1 MKWARRTMFDKR
13 SINIDWTLAWRVWL
27 RNHCLRSWYMAMT
40 WAEWMVSREQPGCDG
55 DGNGWSKSTF
65 TNAAHV
71 MRGPSSADT
80 WHDARTARQKY
91 KWWKYLS
98 LLKCPRFFGADL
110 LRNLERGASVT
121 DCTNFYEIPDCCF
134 EARGINHGNIA
145 TFSPLAAE
153 KRPIS
158 PACSPAITWVLTAQ
172 MQVFC
177 WKPEVTCPRGLLCHY
192 RLEVFVICLRA
203 SLLFSCFDKVF
214 AITKVFWLADMGCIA
229 LK

>member
-98 LLKCPRFFGADL
+98 LLKCPRFLGQICCVIWSAELPSQIARISMKFQIVVLRHVALTMGILRHFLPWRRKKDQFPQRARQRSHESSL
-110 LRNLERGASVT
+110 LRCKSFVGNRKSRVPEDSYVT
-121 DCTNFYEIPDCCF
+121 T
-134 EARGINHGNIA
+134 G
-145 TFSPLAAE
+145 
-153 KRPIS
+153 
-158 PACSPAITWVLTAQ
+158 
-172 MQVFC
+172 
-177 WKPEVTCPRGLLCHY
+177 WK
-192 RLEVFVICLRA
+192 
-203 SLLFSCFDKVF
+203 SLLSVSELHYFFLASIRFLLSQKYFDLQMWG
-214 AITKVFWLADMGCIA
+214 A
-229 LK
+229 